1 MVQNEGCV
9 LLSKEEYDLIV
20 VSLMHEMVDEDGAP
34 GIAGL
39 LITLNM
45 IKFTKKLRNKLF
57 GEGEE
62 K

>member
-1 MVQNEGCV
+1 MVQNEENV
-9 LLSKEEYDLIV
+9 LLSKEEYDTLAI
-20 VSLMHEMVDEDGAP
+20 SLMHEMVDEDPAP

-39 LITLNM
+39 LITMNM
-45 IKFTKKLRNKLF
+45 IKFAKKLKNKLF